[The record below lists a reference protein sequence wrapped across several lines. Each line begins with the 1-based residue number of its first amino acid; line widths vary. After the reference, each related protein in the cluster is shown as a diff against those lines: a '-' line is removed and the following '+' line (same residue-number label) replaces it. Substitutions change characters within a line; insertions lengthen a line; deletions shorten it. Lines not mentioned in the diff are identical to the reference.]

1 MKHFH
6 AMPFPALL
14 PSPSGR
20 GEQECVSRYG
30 DAGQDDM
37 HSSTD
42 ATAPRAASDDP
53 SVALCDA
60 DFQFIAAFVFD
71 RCGIVLGANKRQLVY
86 GRLLRRLRELGLGS
100 FSEYCARLR
109 AQPDDELDPL
119 ASAISTNVT
128 SFFRENHH
136 FEFLAQDMLPAL
148 ASVANPRIRIW
159 SAGCSSGEE
168 PYSIAMVMAEVLGN
182 HARSIAR
189 VLATDLSSRALAVAR
204 QGTYSLERLQGVSE
218 PRRKRWFLSGRGGN
232 AGLAMIAQGIRD
244 LVALKQLNLLHDWPI
259 KGPLDAIFCRNVV
272 IYFDNPTK
280 QRLFAR
286 YAQLLAPGGYLFL
299 GHSESLHGMSDAFDL
314 VGRTIYRKRA

>member
-1 MKHFH
+1 MQSS
-6 AMPFPALL
+6 ADLV
-14 PSPSGR
+14 SPSD
-20 GEQECVSRYG
+20 E
-30 DAGQDDM
+30 AGG
-37 HSSTD
+37 
-42 ATAPRAASDDP
+42 DP
-53 SVALCDA
+53 SIALRDE
-60 DFQFIAAFVFD
+60 DFSFISAFVFE

-86 GRLLRRLRELGLGS
+86 GRLMRRLRELGLVS
-100 FSEYCARLR
+100 FAQYVARLR
-109 AQPDDELDPL
+109 EHPDDELDPL

-136 FEFLAQDMLPAL
+136 FEFLAQEMLPPL
-148 ASVANPRIRIW
+148 AGKPNPRIRIW

-168 PYSIAMVMAEVLGN
+168 PYSIAMVLAEVLGN
-182 HARSIAR
+182 RAPSIAR
-189 VLATDLSSRALAVAR
+189 VLATDLSVRALGVGK
-204 QGTYSLERLQGVSE
+204 QGMYPLDRLQGISE
-218 PRRKRWFLSGRGGN
+218 QRRKRWFLSGRGGN
-232 AGLAMIAQGIRD
+232 EGQAMIVQDVRD
-244 LVALKQLNLLHDWPI
+244 LIAFKQLNLLHDWPI

>member
-1 MKHFH
+1 M
-6 AMPFPALL
+6 AAP
-14 PSPSGR
+14 
-20 GEQECVSRYG
+20 GEA
-30 DAGQDDM
+30 AG
-37 HSSTD
+37 
-42 ATAPRAASDDP
+42 DP
-53 SVALCDA
+53 SITLRDE
-60 DFQFIAAFVFD
+60 DFNFISAFVFE

-100 FSEYCARLR
+100 FAQYVARLR
-109 AQPDDELDPL
+109 EQPDDELDPL

-136 FEFLAQDMLPAL
+136 FEFLAQEMLPAL
-148 ASVANPRIRIW
+148 AGQPNPRIRIW

-168 PYSIAMVMAEVLGN
+168 PYSIAMVLAEVLGN
-182 HARSIAR
+182 RAPSIAR
-189 VLATDLSSRALAVAR
+189 VLATDLSVRALGVAK
-204 QGTYSLERLQGVSE
+204 QGMYPLDRLQGISE
-218 PRRKRWFLSGRGGN
+218 QRRKRWFLSGRGGN
-232 AGLAMIAQGIRD
+232 DGQAMVVQDVRD
-244 LVALKQLNLLHDWPI
+244 LVQFKQLNLLHDWPI

>member
-1 MKHFH
+1 MRSS
-6 AMPFPALL
+6 ADMMPP
-14 PSPSGR
+14 
-20 GEQECVSRYG
+20 G
-30 DAGQDDM
+30 DEAGG
-37 HSSTD
+37 
-42 ATAPRAASDDP
+42 DP
-53 SVALCDA
+53 SIALRDE
-60 DFQFIAAFVFD
+60 DFSFISAFVFE

-86 GRLLRRLRELGLGS
+86 GRLMRRLRELGLVS
-100 FSEYCARLR
+100 FAQYVARLR
-109 AQPDDELDPL
+109 EQPDAELDSL

-148 ASVANPRIRIW
+148 AGQPNPRIRIW

-168 PYSIAMVMAEVLGN
+168 PYSIAMVLAEVLGN
-182 HARSIAR
+182 RAPSIAR
-189 VLATDLSSRALAVAR
+189 VLATDLSVRALGVGK
-204 QGTYSLERLQGVSE
+204 QGTYPLDRLQGISE
-218 PRRKRWFLSGRGGN
+218 QRRKRWFLSGRGGN
-232 AGLAMIAQGIRD
+232 EGQAMIVQEVRD
-244 LVALKQLNLLHDWPI
+244 LIAFKQLNLLHDWPI

>member
-1 MKHFH
+1 M
-6 AMPFPALL
+6 
-14 PSPSGR
+14 R
-20 GEQECVSRYG
+20 
-30 DAGQDDM
+30 
-37 HSSTD
+37 SSTD
-42 ATAPRAASDDP
+42 MAAPGEAAGDP
-53 SVALCDA
+53 SITLRDE
-60 DFQFIAAFVFD
+60 DFNFISAFVFE

-100 FSEYCARLR
+100 FAQYVARLR
-109 AQPDDELDPL
+109 EQPDDELDPL

-136 FEFLAQDMLPAL
+136 FEFLAQEMLPAIVG
-148 ASVANPRIRIW
+148 VANPRIRIW

-168 PYSIAMVMAEVLGN
+168 PYSIAMVLAEVLGN
-182 HARSIAR
+182 RAQGISR
-189 VLATDLSSRALAVAR
+189 VLATDLSVRALGVAK
-204 QGTYSLERLQGVSE
+204 QGMYPLDRLQGISE
-218 PRRKRWFLSGRGGN
+218 QRRKRWFLSGRGGN
-232 AGLAMIAQGIRD
+232 DGQAMVVQDVRD
-244 LVALKQLNLLHDWPI
+244 LVQFKQLNLLHDWPI

>member
-1 MKHFH
+1 MRSS
-6 AMPFPALL
+6 ADMVP
-14 PSPSGR
+14 PSD
-20 GEQECVSRYG
+20 E
-30 DAGQDDM
+30 AGG
-37 HSSTD
+37 
-42 ATAPRAASDDP
+42 DP
-53 SVALCDA
+53 SIALRDE
-60 DFQFIAAFVFD
+60 DFSFISAFVFE

-86 GRLLRRLRELGLGS
+86 GRLMRRLRELGLVS
-100 FSEYCARLR
+100 FAQYVARLR
-109 AQPDDELDPL
+109 EQPDDELDPL

-136 FEFLAQDMLPAL
+136 FDFLAQDMLPAL
-148 ASVANPRIRIW
+148 AGQPNPRIRIW

-168 PYSIAMVMAEVLGN
+168 PYSIAMVLAEVLGSR
-182 HARSIAR
+182 AASIAR
-189 VLATDLSSRALAVAR
+189 VLATDLSVRALGVGK
-204 QGTYSLERLQGVSE
+204 QGTYPLDRLQGISE
-218 PRRKRWFLSGRGGN
+218 QRRKRWFLSGRGGN
-232 AGLAMIAQGIRD
+232 EGQAMIVQDVRD
-244 LVALKQLNLLHDWPI
+244 LIAFKQLNLLHDWPI

>member
-1 MKHFH
+1 MRSS
-6 AMPFPALL
+6 ADIAPPREA
-14 PSPSGR
+14 SG
-20 GEQECVSRYG
+20 
-30 DAGQDDM
+30 
-37 HSSTD
+37 
-42 ATAPRAASDDP
+42 DP
-53 SVALCDA
+53 SIALRDE
-60 DFQFIAAFVFD
+60 DFNFISAFVFE

-100 FSEYCARLR
+100 FSEYVARLR

-136 FEFLAQDMLPAL
+136 FEFLAQEMLPAL
-148 ASVANPRIRIW
+148 AGDAKPRIRIW

-168 PYSIAMVMAEVLGN
+168 PYSIAMVVAEVLGN
-182 HARSIAR
+182 RAQSIAR
-189 VLATDLSSRALAVAR
+189 VLATDLSVRALGVAK
-204 QGTYSLERLQGVSE
+204 QGTYPLDRLQGISE
-218 PRRKRWFLSGRGGN
+218 QRRKRWFLSGRGGN
-232 AGLAMIAQGIRD
+232 DGQAMIVQEVRD
-244 LVALKQLNLLHDWPI
+244 LVQFKQLNLLHDWPI